1 LSIPFLKKSK
11 LFLEMFQKP
20 LHFSKKCG
28 RMFLRLRGVYIMYK
42 ERISSVSERLKQAM
56 RLRGKRQTDLCEAC
70 DIPKGAMSLYISG
83 AYEPKQDR
91 LEKLA
96 NALSV
101 DVAWLMGYDVPTNKN
116 APGENNL
123 TEGEIAWLELY
134 RMMPDE
140 QTRAILVNM
149 VEQFTALSEDAQA
162 LVLRLLQ
169 CDTTK

>member
-1 LSIPFLKKSK
+1 MFAQRIKK
-11 LFLEMFQKP
+11 LREEHRYTQRYVAEM
-20 LHFSKKCG
+20 
-28 RMFLRLRGVYIMYK
+28 
-42 ERISSVSERLKQAM
+42 
-56 RLRGKRQTDLCEAC
+56 C
-70 DIPKGAMSLYISG
+70 DISKSAID
-83 AYEPKQDR
+83 AYEKGIRKPK
-91 LEKLA
+91 LEAIEAIADLY
-96 NALSV
+96 NV
-101 DVAWLMGYDVPTNKN
+101 DVDYLLGKTDIPNAYQANKN

-169 CDTTK
+169 RDTTN

>member
-1 LSIPFLKKSK
+1 MEIAVL
-11 LFLEMFQKP
+11 
-20 LHFSKKCG
+20 
-28 RMFLRLRGVYIMYK
+28 
-42 ERISSVSERLKQAM
+42 LKQY
-56 RLRGKRQTDLCEAC
+56 REKTKLSLRDFADKCDVSHSYISMLENKKNSKTGEPIVPTLTMLNKISKGMGMSVNELINICD
-70 DIPKGAMSLYISG
+70 DIPISIVQ
-83 AYEPKQDR
+83 A
-91 LEKLA
+91 
-96 NALSV
+96 
-101 DVAWLMGYDVPTNKN
+101 NKN

-169 CDTTK
+169 RDTTN